1 MKEFFRNL
9 KYIQSK
15 EYKEKWLG
23 KTILIVLFS
32 LVNMIIT
39 ALLSIYVTADFSA
52 TKNIICE
59 TLKTGSLFIISISLL
74 TNIANKKQNIAPENK
89 ALIDIILML
98 TLLLGII
105 IALLYGV
112 SYKRDT
118 NKLELE
124 RYQVIWSFICYILTI
139 LLIGCFN
146 FLNRTD
152 DIKEA
157 VTEGEEKGII
167 SVSESRKSDEGGMQL
182 WLILN
187 IF

>member
-1 MKEFFRNL
+1 MTKFFKNL

-23 KTILIVLFS
+23 KTILIVILS

-39 ALLSIYVTADFSA
+39 FMLSIYVSADFST
-52 TKNIICE
+52 TKNIIYE

-74 TNIANKKQNIAPENK
+74 SNIANEKQNIAPENK
-89 ALIDIILML
+89 AFIHKIVKL
-98 TLLLGII
+98 TLILGII
-105 IALLYGV
+105 IALLYGG
-112 SYKRDT
+112 SYKRDV
-118 NKLELE
+118 NKFELEL
-124 RYQVIWSFICYILTI
+124 YQVIWSFICYILTI

-167 SVSESRKSDEGGMQL
+167 TFSKSRKSDEGGIQL
-182 WLILN
+182 
-187 IF
+187 